1 MNREHETNMTDHIWT
16 QEQIATFLADGL
28 EAAEKDRFLT
38 HVRDCGECATALEA
52 ARAFDAGLANLF
64 AAVRPGPT
72 LEDRTVRALR
82 TPKTLPTRRRAWGRR
97 VLVGLAATLMIGAV
111 GATGSFVIANG
122 GLPMPGGI
130 AKSPVPWSFLGGDDD
145 SSQRTRRE
153 ATAENDAHGEVD
165 GLAAALARRN
175 VADLNAQ
182 FQINTPSDADETV
195 QVVKEKYSNNWSASR
210 GEQAGK
216 DPFPAEY
223 FTSEG
228 VDRRLAAETEA
239 RGKKREDGALAY
251 RETNNELLDAIAAGE
266 AERKGKGDVK
276 ALDDATRYAAPVLPV
291 VPSGATP
298 ARGMM
303 APGGGPVAGGGLGG
317 VPQNGQL
324 NLHMYAP
331 GVTGGPAGPTAAFGA
346 IPAPAASPSTDGGA
360 TSFGLGYRQPDG
372 KQLGS
377 ATTYFDPKSVR
388 ESATW
393 GKDAKLGKDL
403 ADVQAALDKSAGV
416 RDGEEAPKPKPVEGV
431 PAPAP
436 GTSAPAPT
444 ATVEQPV
451 ARKIII
457 RSGDIE
463 FEVESFDSSV
473 ATVTLLV
480 TKIKGGYVG
489 TVNSEKLANG
499 KVKGSVVV
507 RVPPEALDGL
517 VLELR
522 KELGKAGELKGQ
534 RIGSQDITKMYTDL
548 ESRLKAARAMETRLL
563 AIIKD
568 GKGEIKQLLEA
579 EKELGVW
586 RTKIEEYEG
595 ELRYYGNLASL
606 STLTI
611 TLAEKDIRV
620 AAGITESERV
630 QAGVE
635 VEDVDKTFRDAM
647 AAVLEAKG
655 RVTRSELKQLSAG
668 QFNAVLNFEVSP
680 DASGPLRDRLKQL
693 GRVARLEIDRVQTA
707 DGGPP
712 VKNAKVTRGDT
723 VFLVQFYNLANVA
736 PRETAVLSIAVND
749 VAASFRTLRDAVEK
763 AKGRVVAASVNEGD
777 KQNVTAQFDFEV
789 KRTEEATLLAALS
802 AAGDTVSKTVS
813 RAPESDS
820 VTDTKVLFRTSL
832 FDAAKLQ
839 PREVTTLHLAV
850 ADIPIG
856 YTVVQDAV
864 EKAKGRILTAQLH
877 DADRPN
883 VTTQLDFEVK
893 RGDEAAVQAA
903 ITGAGD
909 ILSRNTV
916 RSPDG
921 TNMTDAK
928 VLLRVT
934 FLNAA
939 RMQARE
945 TSTVSFAV
953 TDIPAGFREVKA
965 AVEKAKGRIVNSQ
978 LNEGD
983 KQNVTAQLD
992 FEVKKNEEAAIFA
1005 MLNSAGDVLSRQTT
1019 SVAEAM
1025 TVTNAKTLIRV
1036 TFANAARLKPR
1047 ETTTLAVEVAD
1058 VDAAAAVFAA
1068 QVAELKGRVVD
1079 SQIARE
1085 RSGRT
1090 TGRLVYDVPLV
1101 AAGGLAERVKA
1112 AGTVRV
1118 HQSSRDPSAT
1128 DGKFA
1133 TARIDVTLSNA
1144 DLIVAPDQGVWP
1156 QVRKGLSYSASAL
1169 LSSLTWVIFGL
1180 CVVLPWM
1187 LVGLV
1192 GYRVVRR
1199 MTRPTQPAT
1208 VPTTSSQ

>member
-1 MNREHETNMTDHIWT
+1 MNREPETIMTDHIWT

-38 HVRDCGECATALEA
+38 HVRDCPECATALDA

-64 AAVRPGPT
+64 AGVRPGPT

-82 TPKTLPTRRRAWGRR
+82 TPKALPSRRGAWGRR
-97 VLVGLAATLMIGAV
+97 VLVGLAATLMVGAV
-111 GATGSFVIANG
+111 GATASFVIANG
-122 GLPMPGGI
+122 GLPMPGEGF
-130 AKSPVPWSFLGGDDD
+130 AWGGKKAPVPLSFLGADD
-145 SSQRTRRE
+145 SSGDGRTNWRE
-153 ATAENDAHGEVD
+153 
-165 GLAAALARRN
+165 
-175 VADLNAQ
+175 LNGQ
-182 FQINTPSDADETV
+182 FQTNTPDFDADEAAKTINENAT
-195 QVVKEKYSNNWSASR
+195 KRWDYSR
-210 GEQAGK
+210 REQAAK
-216 DPFPAEY
+216 DPFPVEH

-228 VDRRLAAETEA
+228 VDRRLAAEAEVRAKLRDDTTA
-239 RGKKREDGALAY
+239 RFKD
-251 RETNNELLDAIAAGE
+251 TNNELMDAISPFDDE
-266 AERKGKGDVK
+266 SKGKKFVNGTDG
-276 ALDDATRYAAPVLPV
+276 TTHFSPPVLPV
-291 VPSGATP
+291 VPLAATP
-298 ARGMM
+298 AAGMM
-303 APGGGPVAGGGLGG
+303 PPGGGPAVGGGLGG
-317 VPQNGQL
+317 VPQNGNT
-324 NLHMYAP
+324 NLYMPVP
-331 GVTGGPAGPTAAFGA
+331 GVTGGPGGPPVAAFA
-346 IPAPAASPSTDGGA
+346 TAPAAAPGRDKDGGA
-360 TSFGLGYRQPDG
+360 WGLGFGYSGAPAGG
-372 KQLGS
+372 KDSG
-377 ATTYFDPKSVR
+377 AARGYFDPKSVR
-388 ESATW
+388 ESVPAKED
-393 GKDAKLGKDL
+393 GKLVKDL
-403 ADVQAALDKSAGV
+403 AAVKANGEQRGGI
-416 RDGEEAPKPKPVEGV
+416 RDGEEAPKPKPVEG
-431 PAPAP
+431 
-436 GTSAPAPT
+436 GTSAPAVVNPT
-444 ATVEQPV
+444 PAPAATVEQPA

-522 KELGKAGELKGQ
+522 KELGKTGELKGQ
-534 RIGSQDITKMYTDL
+534 RIGSQDVTKMYTDL
-548 ESRLKAARAMETRLL
+548 ESRLKASRAMETRLL

-611 TLAEKDIRV
+611 TIAEKDIRV

-635 VEDVDKTFRDAM
+635 VEDVDKAFRDAM
-647 AAVLEAKG
+647 AAVLEMKG

-712 VKNAKVTRGDT
+712 VKTAKVTRGDT

-749 VAASFRTLRDAVEK
+749 VVAGFRTLRDAVEK
-763 AKGRVVAASVNEGD
+763 AKGRVIAASVNEGD

-789 KRTEEATLLAALS
+789 KRTEEATLLAALN

-832 FDAAKLQ
+832 FNAARLQ
-839 PREVTTLHLAV
+839 PRETTTLHLAV
-850 ADIPIG
+850 ADIPAG
-856 YTVVQDAV
+856 YKVVQDAV
-864 EKAKGRILTAQLH
+864 EKAKGRVLTAQLH

-893 RGDEAAVQAA
+893 RGDEAAVQAV
-903 ITGAGD
+903 IVGAGD
-909 ILSRNTV
+909 VLSRNTV

-921 TNMTDAK
+921 TNMTDTK

-953 TDIPAGFREVKA
+953 TDIPTGFRDIKA

-992 FEVKKNEEAAIFA
+992 FEVKKGEEAAILA
-1005 MLNSAGDVLSRQTT
+1005 MLNNAGDVLSRQTNR
-1019 SVAEAM
+1019 VAEAM
-1025 TVTNAKTLIRV
+1025 TVTDAKTLIRI
-1036 TFANAARLKPR
+1036 TFVNATRLKPR
-1047 ETTTLAVEVAD
+1047 ETTTLAIEVPD

-1068 QVAELKGRVVD
+1068 QVVELKGRVVD
-1079 SQIARE
+1079 SQIAHE

-1090 TGRLVYDVPLV
+1090 TGRLVYDVPLI
-1101 AAGGLAERVKA
+1101 AAGGFVERMKA

-1118 HQSSRDPSAT
+1118 HQSSRDQSAT

-1133 TARIDVTLSNA
+1133 TARIDVTVSNT
-1144 DLIVAPDQGVWP
+1144 DLIVPKDDGVWP

-1192 GYRVVRR
+1192 GYRLVRR
-1199 MTRPTQPAT
+1199 ATRRPEQPAA
-1208 VPTTSSQ
+1208 VMQTTPQ